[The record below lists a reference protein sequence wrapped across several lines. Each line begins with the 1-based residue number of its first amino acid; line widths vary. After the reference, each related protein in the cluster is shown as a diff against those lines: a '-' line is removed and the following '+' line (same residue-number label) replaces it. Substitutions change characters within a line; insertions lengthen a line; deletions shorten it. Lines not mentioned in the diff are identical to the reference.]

1 MIDINIKM
9 KTDKYNQVVEEFLET
24 YGNLTKDTHEH
35 YYTDGEGLGT
45 VLGRCKDL
53 MKKKWFRDNADSF
66 LLKVDDEPEEDLI
79 IFMTRILKR
88 EGLI

>member
-1 MIDINIKM
+1 MIDIKIKM
-9 KTDKYNQVVEEFLET
+9 KTTEYDQIIEEFLVT
-24 YGNLTKDTHEH
+24 YGNLTKDTKEH
-35 YYTDGEGLGT
+35 YFTDGEGLGT

-53 MKKKWFRDNADSF
+53 MKKEWFRDNVVSF

-79 IFMTRILKR
+79 LFLTRILRR

>member
-1 MIDINIKM
+1 MIEIKIKM
-9 KTDKYNQVVEEFLET
+9 KTTEYDQIIEEFLVT
-24 YGNLTKDTHEH
+24 YGNLTKDTNEH

-53 MKKKWFRDNADSF
+53 MKKKWFRDNVDSF
-66 LLKVDDEPEEDLI
+66 LLKVDDEPQEDLI
-79 IFMTRILKR
+79 LFMTRILNR